1 MLKLLINI
9 WLIGSGRKCTQV
21 KYHENKH
28 AAWWLI
34 HTEKDKVCVLNSVPL
49 GSGFWH
55 RMRTLRTQGVNRTGY
70 RFDQS
75 RVRTRIEIEQIK
87 KRSEALKRAR
97 EFDEAARKGQP

>member
-9 WLIGSGRKCTQV
+9 WLIGSGRKCTGA
-21 KYHENKH
+21 KFHENKH

-34 HTEKDKVCVLNSVPL
+34 HTEKDKVAVFNSVPL

-55 RMRTLRTQGVNRTGY
+55 RMRTLRTQGMGPTEPRFKGHNR
-70 RFDQS
+70 S
-75 RVRTRIEIEQIK
+75 HAEVEQIK

-97 EFDEAARKGQP
+97 EFDEQATRKPE